1 MEKILYVLGLIVI
14 LAGCEALTSSNDGIP
29 RIRSQAD
36 VDAYNATVSVASN
49 RLVCTRE
56 RVVGSNIP
64 QFVCM
69 TVAQRERIAEQA
81 REDVRQL
88 SDELQNV
95 IGN

>member
-1 MEKILYVLGLIVI
+1 MKNFLSALGLILI
-14 LAGCEALTSSNDGIP
+14 LTSCESFQPPDDGIP

-36 VDAYNATVSVASN
+36 VDAYNATVSGESN
-49 RLVCTRE
+49 KLVCTRE
-56 RVVGSNIP
+56 RVIGSNIR

-95 IGN
+95 VGN